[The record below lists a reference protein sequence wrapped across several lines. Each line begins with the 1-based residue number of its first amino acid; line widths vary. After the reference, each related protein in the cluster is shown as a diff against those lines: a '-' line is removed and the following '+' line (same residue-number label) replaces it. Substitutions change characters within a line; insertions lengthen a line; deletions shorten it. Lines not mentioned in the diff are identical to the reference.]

1 MKVLFLIIN
10 YFIGQKFHNQ
20 YKHLI
25 HQCKKLSA
33 QGNFQ
38 HLPITATG
46 LATALRRTKSTWYIF
61 MMNYCRYMTSRLW
74 AP

>member
-25 HQCKKLSA
+25 HQCKNLSV

-38 HLPITATG
+38 HLPITAIG
-46 LATALRRTKSTWYIF
+46 LALALLRI
-61 MMNYCRYMTSRLW
+61 SRVINRLL
-74 AP
+74 